1 MPIDFYRHPLT
12 GRDAEVVAKVLDTP
26 FLTTGAVSRQV
37 EAQIAEYFDLP
48 HALLVNSWTN
58 GALAGLLALDIG
70 PGDEVIVPANTF
82 IATANVVVLCGGRVV
97 FVDPEPE
104 TMLLTPELIAP
115 HVTAK
120 TRCVMPVHLFGQMAD
135 IPSLRSMLDAHPATR
150 GRISILE
157 DCAHCFEGER
167 DGIKPGQSSD
177 MAIFSFYATKN
188 ITCGEGGAIVTR
200 DPELHQR
207 LRETRLHGMSA
218 IASERFSGGRY
229 NHWDMMRLGTKANL
243 PDLLAAL
250 LPRQIATIDAR
261 LPGRKAVADR
271 YRVAFEGGPLRLVKQ
286 LQNCRSAEHIFPIC
300 VPGRRRD
307 EAIQALNDAKIPVTV
322 NYRSVPGTT
331 FYRELYGHLSEEFPV
346 AEQWGRETLTL
357 PLYESLL
364 PEEQE
369 HIIQTVIR
377 DVYPLCDV

>member
-1 MPIDFYRHPLT
+1 MDIAFYRHPLSAK
-12 GRDAEVVAKVLDTP
+12 DAEGVARVLDTP

-37 EAQIAEYFDLP
+37 EAQIAAYFNLP

-82 IATANVVVLCGGRVV
+82 IATANVVVLCGGKVV
-97 FVDPEPE
+97 FVDPDPE

-115 HVTAK
+115 HVTAA
-120 TRCVMPVHLFGQMAD
+120 TRCVAPVHLFGQMVD
-135 IPSLRSMLDAHPATR
+135 IPALRAMLDAHPART
-150 GRISILE
+150 GRIAILE

-167 DGIKPGQSSD
+167 DGIKPGQHSD

-188 ITCGEGGAIVTR
+188 VTCGEGGAIITG
-200 DPELHQR
+200 DPALYQK

-250 LPRQIATIDAR
+250 LPSQIETIDAR
-261 LPGRKAVADR
+261 LPARKAVADR
-271 YRVAFEGGPLRLVKQ
+271 YRAAFEGGPLRLVKQ
-286 LQNCRSAEHIFPIC
+286 LQTCKSAEHIFPIC
-300 VPGRRRD
+300 VPGGRD
-307 EAIQALNDAKIPVTV
+307 AAIQALNDAGVPVTV

-331 FYRELYGHLSEEFPV
+331 YYKELYGDLTGQFPI
-346 AEQWGRETLTL
+346 AEQWGLDTLTL
-357 PLYESLL
+357 PLYADLTA
-364 PEEQE
+364 EEQD

-377 DVYPLCDV
+377 DVYPLAAG